1 MTRTPSGLLRVEELE
16 AREVPAI
23 LFGVTPANVLVTFDS
38 AAPTDLLRAV
48 RLTGLSA
55 AGEVVTDID
64 VRPATGGLYGHSN
77 LGQLYQ
83 IDPLSGFARRLGTP
97 IGLGETNLG
106 FDFDPRTDQVRMLT
120 NAGQNLVREPVF
132 GVFIRRA
139 NTLTY
144 SPGDVF
150 QGFAPRV
157 TGAAFFNN
165 VPDPVFRAL
174 YGIDHARNALVRVGG
189 TTLDDGLLRTVG
201 GLGRDVT
208 GRVGLDIAPVS
219 NVLFAS
225 LQVAGQAVSRLYTLN
240 YATGR
245 AVPVGRIGGG
255 LLVND
260 IAVDLRGISGFQS
273 AAGFGVFAPPAGSGF
288 SFNNGNFNFS
298 FDTGAG
304 AAPAT
309 TVGPFGTGFSLTGFR
324 RSLTIAPVLTTGF
337 PFTTTLTTPT
347 ELTPALTL
355 DTTLP

>member
-1 MTRTPSGLLRVEELE
+1 MTRTPSDVLRVEELE
-16 AREVPAI
+16 GREVPAI

-38 AAPTDLLRAV
+38 ADPTDLLRAA
-48 RLTGLSA
+48 RITGLTGV
-55 AGEVVTDID
+55 GEVITDVD

-77 LGQLYQ
+77 FGQLYQ
-83 IDPLSGFARRLGTP
+83 IDPVSGFARRLGTP
-97 IGLGETNLG
+97 IVLGETNLG
-106 FDFDPRTDQVRMLT
+106 FDFDPRTDQIRMLT

-144 SPGDVF
+144 APGDVF
-150 QGFAPRV
+150 QGLAPRV

-165 VPDPVFRAL
+165 VPDPAFRAL

-189 TTLDDGLLRTVG
+189 TTLDDGQLRTVG

-208 GRVGLDIAPVS
+208 GRVGLDIAPES
-219 NVLFAS
+219 NAMFAS
-225 LQVAGQAVSRLYTLN
+225 LQVAGRSVSRLYTLN

-245 AVPVGRIGGG
+245 AEPLGRIGGG

-273 AAGFGVFAPPAGSGF
+273 AAGFGAFAPPAGPGF

-298 FDTGAG
+298 FNTGAG
-304 AAPAT
+304 ATSST
-309 TVGPFGTGFSLTGFR
+309 TFGPFGTGFSLTGFR
-324 RSLTIAPVLTTGF
+324 RSLTIAPVLTAGL
-337 PFTTTLTTPT
+337 PFTTTLATSTA
-347 ELTPALTL
+347 LTPALTL